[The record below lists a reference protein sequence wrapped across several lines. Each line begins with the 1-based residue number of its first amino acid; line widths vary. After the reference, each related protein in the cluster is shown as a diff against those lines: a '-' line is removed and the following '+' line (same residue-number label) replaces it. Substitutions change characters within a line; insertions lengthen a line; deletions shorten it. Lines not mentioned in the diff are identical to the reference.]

1 MVYDHDAFLDQ
12 IILHEGLELTPY
24 KCTAGYLTIGV
35 GRNLDDRGITEDE
48 ARFLCK
54 NDIKIVERE
63 LGGKFPFITGL
74 GDARI
79 RVLLDMAFNLGVP
92 RLCAF
97 QNMWRA
103 LEERD
108 FEEAAKEM
116 LDSRWASQVGQR
128 AERLATAMRTG
139 ELQIP

>member
-1 MVYDHDAFLDQ
+1 MVYDQDAFLDQ

-79 RVLLDMAFNLGVP
+79 RVLLDMAFNLGV
-92 RLCAF
+92 
-97 QNMWRA
+97 
-103 LEERD
+103 ERD
-108 FEEAAKEM
+108 FEEAAKDM
-116 LDSRWASQVGQR
+116 LDSSWASQVGQR
-128 AERLATAMRTG
+128 AQRLATAMRTG
-139 ELQIP
+139 KLQIP